1 MLFVSNGIKTNY
13 GVPILPFDIMNKH
26 NLIVEERYFS
36 EDVKSLKEYD
46 EDFKKAYD
54 NGETYGL
61 TINLSDLFLICP
73 RKEQK
78 KLLYKRLVAFLSEKG
93 IELSI
98 QSRKK
103 QKTQRS

>member
-1 MLFVSNGIKTNY
+1 MFVSNGIKTNY
-13 GVPILPFDIMNKH
+13 RVPILPFDTMNIH

-46 EDFKKAYD
+46 EGFKKAYD

-61 TINLSDLFLICP
+61 TIKLSDLFLICP

-78 KLLYKRLVAFLSEKG
+78 KLLYKRFVAFLSEKG